1 MQHVLKVQY
10 ISLLPK
16 YVKFISRVVFYVPFR
31 SFKGYINKTKCAIS
45 GLCSCGGVKECLSRC
60 CRNVECCDEISG
72 YDEIDSTLTSIFIM
86 FIQRNFN
93 VKKQHIL

>member
-1 MQHVLKVQY
+1 M
-10 ISLLPK
+10 
-16 YVKFISRVVFYVPFR
+16 PFR
-31 SFKGYINKTKCAIS
+31 SFKGYINKTKWAMS

-86 FIQRNFN
+86 FIQRDLKSSIYYDTAYIRNLKT
-93 VKKQHIL
+93 V